1 MAVSPSLSPSLS
13 PSSSPSNSPSKSP
26 SSSPSSS
33 PSTSYSPS
41 KSPSASPS
49 SSPSL
54 SPSKSPSRSPS
65 LSPSY
70 SPSASP
76 SPSYSPSISPSA
88 SPSESTAVVNTEYG
102 YEITGV
108 TGLTKIY
115 AGTLRVKAL
124 AFLGDDDH
132 DTCALTTQVN
142 GVPVSCYKFKTHS
155 TDNTPPTS
163 YVYFG
168 ERGVPMT
175 GLMANIDDAQSI
187 LFIFIR

>member
-1 MAVSPSLSPSLS
+1 MAESPSLSPSLS
-13 PSSSPSNSPSKSP
+13 PSSSPSKSP

-33 PSTSYSPS
+33 PSASYSPSPSYSPS
-41 KSPSASPS
+41 KSPS
-49 SSPSL
+49 
-54 SPSKSPSRSPS
+54 RSIS
-65 LSPSY
+65 I
-70 SPSASP
+70 
-76 SPSYSPSISPSA
+76 SPSISPSA

-175 GLMANIDDAQSI
+175 GLMANIDDAQSV